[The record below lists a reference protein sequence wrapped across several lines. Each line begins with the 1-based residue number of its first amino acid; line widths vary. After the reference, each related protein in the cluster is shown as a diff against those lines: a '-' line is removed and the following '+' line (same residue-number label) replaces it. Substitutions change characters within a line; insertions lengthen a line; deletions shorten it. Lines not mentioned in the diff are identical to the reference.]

1 MNFLLIKVLFFLLL
15 TVSNVF
21 SNEKI
26 VYIDMNILVNNSK
39 AGTSINTQM
48 EKLIKK
54 NNLEYE
60 KIEKNLLKEEKELIK
75 KKNLLDTQKYNEE
88 VNAFKKKIDQF
99 KIERKKKIQIIK
111 KQNVSAKN
119 ELVNYITNI
128 LAKYSKDNELDLVL
142 NKEGIILGKKTID
155 ITNKILELLNKEVQ
169 SIKF

>member
-1 MNFLLIKVLFFLLL
+1 
-15 TVSNVF
+15 
-21 SNEKI
+21 
-26 VYIDMNILVNNSK
+26 MNILVNNSK
-39 AGTSINTQM
+39 AGTYINSQM

-75 KKNLLDTQKYNEE
+75 KKNLLETTKYNEE
-88 VNAFKKKIDQF
+88 VNAFKNKIDQF
-99 KIERKKKIQIIK
+99 KTERKKKIQIIK
-111 KQNVSAKN
+111 KQNVKAKN

-155 ITNKILELLNKEVQ
+155 ITNKILELLDKEIQ
-169 SIKF
+169 TIKF